1 MFFKIYISDT
11 GNEAKLEGVKITEDR
26 LRNID
31 LDGTLAE
38 EVTFFFDTS
47 DDCQEECSSR

>member
-11 GNEAKLEGVKITEDR
+11 GNEAILEGVKITGDH